1 VRDTGQGIDTA
12 TLPHIFEAFSQADSS
27 MARRHE
33 GTGLGLAISKQ
44 LIEMLGGSIGVETT
58 LGKGSLFWFT
68 AKLPRSTAPL
78 KADSSIVVRDN
89 LTKIAPNTRKLS
101 ILLAED
107 NLINQ
112 EVGKLILENL
122 HCQVDVADDGASAVA
137 AASRNRYDLVFMDC
151 QMPEV
156 DGYEAVRM
164 IRHQEALA
172 GEMSHHI
179 PIIALTANALEGD
192 RERCLAAGM
201 DDYLSK
207 PFNADQIATILLR
220 WTQPER
226 PC

>member
-1 VRDTGQGIDTA
+1 
-12 TLPHIFEAFSQADSS
+12 
-27 MARRHE
+27 M
-33 GTGLGLAISKQ
+33 
-44 LIEMLGGSIGVETT
+44 
-58 LGKGSLFWFT
+58 
-68 AKLPRSTAPL
+68 
-78 KADSSIVVRDN
+78 
-89 LTKIAPNTRKLS
+89 
-101 ILLAED
+101 LAED

-122 HCQVDVADDGASAVA
+122 NCQVDVADDGASAVETVT
-137 AASRNRYDLVFMDC
+137 RNKYDLVFMDC

-164 IRHQEALA
+164 IRQQEALA

-207 PFNADQIATILLR
+207 PFNSDQIATILRR
-220 WTQPER
+220 WTQPDR
-226 PC
+226 SCG